1 MKIFRKIRQA
11 FIKKGNVTNYLW
23 YAIGEI
29 LLVMIG
35 ILLAL
40 QVNNWNEN
48 KVKRSSE
55 LTYYKNVKNRLL
67 DDKNLIQSQ
76 IDYNTRY
83 GTQFKYANEIIE
95 INDRTKIDTLGK
107 IVVNLTRNSNFDGRD
122 NIYES
127 MVNSGQIRLLTN
139 NEIIEG
145 IRELE
150 EHYLYVNR
158 IENIHYDAMI
168 TYVIPSINPTVK
180 FSTGEVQNADAL
192 YKFEFQNLILS
203 MLKVM
208 DEKDGVYHRTIEHI
222 DRLLELIDKELETYD
237 E

>member
-11 FIKKGNVTNYLW
+11 FIQKGNLTNYLW

-48 KVKRSSE
+48 KIKRSAE
-55 LTYYKNVKNRLL
+55 LTYYSNIKNRLL
-67 DDKNLIQSQ
+67 DDKKLIQSQ
-76 IDYNTRY
+76 INFNNRY

-95 INDRTKIDTLGK
+95 INDRTKTDTLGK
-107 IVVNLTRNSNFDGRD
+107 IAINLTNYSDFDGRD

-127 MVNSGQIRLLTN
+127 MVNSGEIKLLKN

-145 IRELE
+145 IRDLE
-150 EHYLYVNR
+150 EDYLYINR
-158 IENIHYDAMI
+158 IEKIHYDAMI
-168 TYVIPSINPTVK
+168 TYAIPNIYPNIK
-180 FSTGEVQNADAL
+180 FSTGEVKKPDL
-192 YKFEFQNLILS
+192 VYRFEFQNLILS
-203 MLKVM
+203 LLKIM
-208 DEKDGVYHRTIEHI
+208 KEKDQKYNSTIEHI
-222 DRLLELIDKELETYD
+222 DMLLELINNELEAKG
-237 E
+237 